1 MPAST
6 YRRRDSPE
14 FGRTNL
20 RKLFLFL
27 LKCVIMLVIFSI
39 FLFFLGFAAIVLL
52 HFLFMSNTFHRR
64 FFHPT
69 DPAARSILSP
79 TPTAFD
85 SPHVQA
91 RLVNVVYSAAAF
103 QRTRDC
109 AICLDSFQEGDNCSS
124 LPVCKHLFHAKCVD
138 RWIRKR
144 PNCPICR
151 SRVDLTSGLPGSGIS
166 GDDTWKRIWP
176 IGFGQDNSDY

>member
-1 MPAST
+1 MPTST
-6 YRRRDSPE
+6 LSRGEPPE
-14 FGRTNL
+14 FR
-20 RKLFLFL
+20 RKFFLFLF
-27 LKCVIMLVIFSI
+27 KCVIMVVVFSI

-52 HFLFMSNTFHRR
+52 HFVFMSNTFERR
-64 FFHPT
+64 CFYRT
-69 DPAARSILSP
+69 GSAARSIVSP

-85 SPHVQA
+85 APHIQA

-109 AICLDSFQEGDNCSS
+109 AICLDSFQQGDNCSS

-151 SRVDLTSGLPGSGIS
+151 TGLDLDSGLPSS
-166 GDDTWKRIWP
+166 SFVGDDTWKRLWP
-176 IGFGQDNSDY
+176 IGFEEGNSHN